1 MTRHSSPEVSSNTEM
16 RNASNDVFFGLIPYG
31 HQNAGPC
38 HAQFLSHPDAIPQ
51 IKRSKHHQTPQISF
65 LLDRGL
71 VSERGNSH
79 GRVVG
84 ERQCVSLTRSNGLT
98 LDLNNGAAG
107 LGLTLGLG
115 VSLDS
120 AEEVL
125 TRSGLRDVLDS
136 DVDSLLDVSVL
147 DLLVDDDT
155 DSGLGDV
162 VDDTSL
168 SVVDLEGHTAIVVSP
183 PVAFS
188 YTRFL
193 HSAQVSAISRMFCRM
208 WKKGSAYPFWTAPF
222 ALISTI
228 SPTLYCRR

>member
-1 MTRHSSPEVSSNTEM
+1 M

-168 SVVDLEGHTAIVVSP
+168 SMVDLEGHTAIVVSP

-188 YTRFL
+188 
-193 HSAQVSAISRMFCRM
+193 HKI
-208 WKKGSAYPFWTAPF
+208 PP
-222 ALISTI
+222 
-228 SPTLYCRR
+228 